1 MTIITSLNSVQP
13 SLRTSRHRHHGFTL
27 IEVMIVVVVIS
38 ILAAIA
44 YPSYLEQVRRGHRA
58 DAKGL
63 LLDAAQ
69 RMERNFTESNSYAT
83 TSGGASVTLP
93 FSQSPQTGAARY
105 TIAFASGSPTATT
118 FVIEATPTGSMSG
131 DACGTLAINQLGQKT
146 KTGGDASRTAA
157 DCWDR

>member
-1 MTIITSLNSVQP
+1 
-13 SLRTSRHRHHGFTL
+13 
-27 IEVMIVVVVIS
+27 MIVVAVVAL
-38 ILAAIA
+38 LAAVA
-44 YPSYLEQVRRGHRA
+44 YPGYLEQVRRGQRA
-58 DAKGL
+58 DAKSL

-83 TSGGASVTLP
+83 TSAGTAMTLP

-105 TIAFASGSPTATT
+105 TIAFAAGSPTATT

-131 DACGTLAINQLGQKT
+131 DACGVFQINQLGQKT
-146 KTGGDASRTAA
+146 VTGGSRSAA